1 MGRSLP
7 CPSSLDGLIF
17 SSIVAAGRCADPLHC
32 EMEDQ
37 DPLVNVE
44 EANMPQRRRGRPKK
58 VLAGIP
64 SVVVIWL

>member
-44 EANMPQRRRGRPKK
+44 GPTCLKDVEGDQKRSWREYRQ
-58 VLAGIP
+58 
-64 SVVVIWL
+64 WW